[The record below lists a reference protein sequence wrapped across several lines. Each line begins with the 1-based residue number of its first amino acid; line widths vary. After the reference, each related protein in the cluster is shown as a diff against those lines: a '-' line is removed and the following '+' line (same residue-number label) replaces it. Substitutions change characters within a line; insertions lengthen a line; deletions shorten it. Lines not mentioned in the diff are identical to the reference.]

1 MQEFVFR
8 CSSLNLV
15 ELRNF
20 SKQLLRANNIR
31 SHVDI
36 FKDYV
41 HVELLDDVDLHKFF
55 QLIQI
60 VSVQASFV
68 KSDFVVTSII
78 YGFNA

>member
-1 MQEFVFR
+1 MQEFVFK
-8 CSSLNLV
+8 CSTLNLV

-36 FKDYV
+36 FNDYV
-41 HVELLDDVDLHKFF
+41 HVELLADVDFHKFF
-55 QLIQI
+55 ELIQI
-60 VSVQASFV
+60 VGAQASFV
-68 KSDFVVTSII
+68 KSDFVVTSMI